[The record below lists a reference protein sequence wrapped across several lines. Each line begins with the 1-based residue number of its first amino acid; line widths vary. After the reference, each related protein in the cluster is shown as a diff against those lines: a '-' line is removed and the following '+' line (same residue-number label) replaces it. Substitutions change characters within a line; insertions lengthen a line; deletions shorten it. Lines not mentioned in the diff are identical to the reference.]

1 MPVIVVGLNHRSSPV
16 DLLERLSI
24 PDEDLSK
31 ALHSLVTYEHVLE
44 GAVLSTCNR
53 TEVYALVSKFHGG
66 AQDLRNF
73 LAEFCHIAPEDFVD
87 HLYTY
92 HDDAAVS
99 HLFRVAS
106 GIDSMIVGES
116 EILGQVRRAF
126 QHAYDEGA
134 ARSVLGTAFRRAL
147 RVGKR
152 ARTETAIGRN
162 PVSISSAAVD
172 LAKKAFDGDLSGRK
186 VAIIGAGKMGGL
198 TARALVRSGA
208 TDVTVVNR
216 TEERAQEV
224 AELLDAKV
232 QTIDALAEVLR
243 TVDIA
248 ISSTMASQPLIDRD
262 LAESVVSQRKAK
274 SPLLIVDIAVPRDV
288 EPSVG
293 ELDGIV
299 LRDIDALKDVVETG
313 RGGRLAEVAKVEV
326 IIEAEL
332 ERFLEWER
340 TSDFKP
346 TAAALV
352 AKADEVRAAELE
364 RALNK
369 LGTVTDRQRDAIDH
383 LTRRLVAK
391 LLHGP
396 LAKARDASTVKK
408 GYFYVSTLRDLFD
421 LDDEEPL
428 DDIESE

>member
-16 DLLERLSI
+16 DLLEQLSI
-24 PDEDLSK
+24 ADDDLPK
-31 ALHSLVTYEHVLE
+31 GLHHLATYEHVLE
-44 GAVLSTCNR
+44 GAILSTCNR

-73 LAEFCHIAPEDFVD
+73 LAEFCHVAPEDFTD

-92 HDDAAVS
+92 HDESAVS

-116 EILGQVRRAF
+116 EILGQVKRAF
-126 QHAYDEGA
+126 QRAYDEGA
-134 ARSVLGTAFRRAL
+134 AGSVLGTAFRRAS

-152 ARTETAIGRN
+152 ARSETAIGRN

-172 LAKKAFDGDLSGRK
+172 LAKKSLGGDLSGRK
-186 VAIIGAGKMGGL
+186 IAILGAGKMGHL

-224 AELLDAKV
+224 AELLDARV
-232 QTIDALAEVLR
+232 QSMDALPEVLAS
-243 TVDIA
+243 VDIV
-248 ISSTMASQPLIDRD
+248 ISSTMAPQPLIERE
-262 LAESVVSQRKAK
+262 LAESVAAK
-274 SPLLIVDIAVPRDV
+274 RAGSPLLIVDIAVPRDV
-288 EPSVG
+288 EASVG
-293 ELDGIV
+293 EVDGIV
-299 LRDIDALKDVVETG
+299 LRDIDDLKEVVETG
-313 RGGRLAEVAKVEV
+313 RGGRMAEVSKVEA

-332 ERFLEWER
+332 ARFLEWER
-340 TSDFKP
+340 ASSLKP

-352 AKADEVRAAELE
+352 AKADVVRAAELE
-364 RALNK
+364 RAFNR
-369 LGTVTDRQRDAIDH
+369 LGSITERQRETIDH
-383 LTRRLVAK
+383 LSRRLVAK

-396 LAKARDASTVKK
+396 LAKARDASSEKK
-408 GYFYVSTLRDLFD
+408 GYLYVSMLRDLFD
-421 LDDEEPL
+421 LDEEPL
-428 DDIESE
+428 DDTDSE